1 MFRDPKPF
9 MATQLRYRGQA
20 YDKASHEKPST
31 RPVEHT
37 YRGRHYQA
45 PLLHEAA
52 PADTKADLCYRGL
65 HYVSHRG
72 QLSDQG

>member
-9 MATQLRYRGQA
+9 MATQLRYRGQS
-20 YDKASHEKPST
+20 YDNASHEKPST